1 MPTDRYLD
9 ECHQI
14 NIRKNVAWP
23 FDIEKAHEG
32 RTKFEMEWGREKN
45 HSADENDENEHV
57 TRTPLAERICAI
69 GLPYTVVALMFYVDD
84 HVQRI
89 FAKLYIDCVYD
100 FRLCFS
106 QENKKQKFRAREQI
120 YYMCLH
126 TSGTVEHW
134 PVSIARHQTHRGTH
148 TQVSFEIN
156 GRHVWRSPSL
166 LRCPFDTT
174 VQLYRRVVFDYMLH
188 NKYHYQLSFNS
199 ISGTKCQL
207 ISHIMKTLTKV
218 WQQQQPQKSYAFR
231 CYRAIV
237 LHTFIDIKWKKGVNL
252 IHIRTR
258 PISRFSLYGSS
269 KVPNTSFI
277 VGARRTQKATIATT
291 LRESN
296 IT

>member
-1 MPTDRYLD
+1 
-9 ECHQI
+9 
-14 NIRKNVAWP
+14 
-23 FDIEKAHEG
+23 
-32 RTKFEMEWGREKN
+32 MEWGREKN

-148 TQVSFEIN
+148 RHKLVLKLMAGMFGAVRHCFAVHLILLCNCIAEWCLITCYITNTTIN
-156 GRHVWRSPSL
+156 YHL
-166 LRCPFDTT
+166 TA
-174 VQLYRRVVFDYMLH
+174 YRG
-188 NKYHYQLSFNS
+188 QSAS
-199 ISGTKCQL
+199 
-207 ISHIMKTLTKV
+207 
-218 WQQQQPQKSYAFR
+218 
-231 CYRAIV
+231 
-237 LHTFIDIKWKKGVNL
+237 
-252 IHIRTR
+252 
-258 PISRFSLYGSS
+258 
-269 KVPNTSFI
+269 
-277 VGARRTQKATIATT
+277 
-291 LRESN
+291 
-296 IT
+296 